1 MKDWVFIAPLRVKPR
16 MKAALEAIAD
26 KRSQSV
32 SDVIR
37 EAIDKLIAEEGKKE
51 MTYEITDDKVTFSF
65 PDDGS
70 YGYHGV
76 SESDF

>member
-16 MKAALEAIAD
+16 MKAALEDIAD

-37 EAIDKLIAEEGKKE
+37 EAIDKLIDEYRSKE
-51 MTYEITDDKVTFSF
+51 VRK
-65 PDDGS
+65 
-70 YGYHGV
+70 
-76 SESDF
+76 